1 MKPFEGVSA
10 GVLRRL
16 SEALRDGRVV
26 TPLSDF
32 SLRRIAIEIPQQMA
46 DVIIRLST
54 EGIAAPHL
62 ALLLDQAAQAA
73 ETRLAAAR
81 DIEFVWTG
89 LEGHHAHV
97 RDTAVVVEQLFATA
111 ERSVLVSSFALHQ
124 GARVFEALATR
135 ISERPGLSVRVF
147 LHVGRGE
154 RDTRHDSELLREFAT
169 RFARQWPWTPK
180 PEVYYDPRSLSM
192 DDDARANWHAKCV
205 VVDDEHAFVTSANF
219 TEWAQH
225 RNVEA
230 GVLVHNAAF
239 ARDVRRQFDALVESS
254 QVRRVPGLVTS

>member
-1 MKPFEGVSA
+1 MTAFEGASA
-10 GVLRRL
+10 SVLRRL
-16 SEALRDGRVV
+16 ADALREGRISV
-26 TPLSDF
+26 PLSTFALDRHAPE
-32 SLRRIAIEIPQQMA
+32 LPQPAA
-46 DVIIRLST
+46 DLVVRLVS
-54 EGIAAPHL
+54 EGIAPQHL

-73 ETRLAAAR
+73 EARLAAAR

-89 LEGHHAHV
+89 LEGGHAHV

-111 ERSVLVSSFALHQ
+111 ERSVLVSTFALHQ

-135 ISERPGLSVRVF
+135 MAERPDLSVRVF

-180 PEVYYDPRSLSM
+180 PEVYYDPRCLAM
-192 DDDARANWHAKCV
+192 NDEARANWHAKCV
-205 VVDDEHAFVTSANF
+205 VVDDQRAFVTSANF
-219 TEWAQH
+219 TEWAQQ

-239 ARDVRRQFDALVESS
+239 ARQVRQQFDSLVASS
-254 QVRRVPGLVTS
+254 QVRRVPGL